1 MRIEVIC
8 TGDEV
13 LTGKIINTN
22 FSYMSQKLEDVGL
35 AVQWETTVGDDR
47 ESLLLAFKL
56 AGERADAVIVNGGLG
71 PTVDDL
77 SQEVAAQAA
86 GVELALNQEW
96 LTRMEDFFNRRSR
109 TMPPNN
115 VKQAMLP
122 TTAEVID
129 NPIGTA
135 CGFALD
141 IGRAR
146 FFFTPGVPREL
157 RRMLEEQ
164 VIPRILAKSG
174 VQAVIHLKRFHSYG
188 LGESHV
194 DALLTGV
201 EEMVP
206 DGSVKLG
213 FRAHYPQLETKLTMR
228 GADMDDI
235 RKKLA
240 PVESEVRKRLGN
252 FILAEDD
259 KTLEGVV
266 LAELASRQGTLAIAE
281 TFTSGQI
288 AARIGP
294 LSGAEKVFRRGV
306 VSREV
311 SDLFAAVGLD
321 GRAPAGELTR
331 ETAEA
336 VAHAVRR
343 QSGATHALAV
353 LVDLDEG
360 ADRIEFG
367 GAICLAIATAEGAES
382 RRSRIVGGR
391 EWVRLGAV
399 EMGLD
404 CLRRQLQ
411 GLPVYERIDFEKVR
425 GRRPS
430 VLARCHA
437 TAKSSHRPGVRRPR
451 ARPGLRGVR
460 QPGEC
465 SPPAL
470 GDRARHAGDGAC
482 GGPHRRQGARD
493 GHHHARGARRGGAA
507 GRREPRVVPRAV
519 PARGAEPGVDEHP
532 ALRAGRAGADAHVG
546 AARRPVAG
554 DGECPPSRRSSRR
567 AAPPSR
573 TSSMASGTG
582 RSWRCTSPSRGT
594 EI

>member
-96 LTRMEDFFNRRSR
+96 LTRMEDFFTRRSR
-109 TMPPNN
+109 SMPPNN

-240 PVESEVRKRLGN
+240 PVESEVRRRLGN
-252 FILAEDD
+252 FILAEDEQ
-259 KTLEGVV
+259 TLEGVV
-266 LAELASRQGTLAIAE
+266 LAERASRQGTLAIAE

-311 SDLFAAVGLD
+311 SELFAAVGLT
-321 GRAPAGELTR
+321 GAPPAGELTR

-336 VAHAVRR
+336 VAQAVRR

-411 GLPVYERIDFEKVR
+411 GLPVYERIDFEK
-425 GRRPS
+425 
-430 VLARCHA
+430 A
-437 TAKSSHRPGVRRPR
+437 
-451 ARPGLRGVR
+451 
-460 QPGEC
+460 
-465 SPPAL
+465 
-470 GDRARHAGDGAC
+470 
-482 GGPHRRQGARD
+482 
-493 GHHHARGARRGGAA
+493 
-507 GRREPRVVPRAV
+507 
-519 PARGAEPGVDEHP
+519 
-532 ALRAGRAGADAHVG
+532 
-546 AARRPVAG
+546 
-554 DGECPPSRRSSRR
+554 
-567 AAPPSR
+567 
-573 TSSMASGTG
+573 
-582 RSWRCTSPSRGT
+582 
-594 EI
+594 